1 MRKIKILNLE
11 IDNFS
16 LTEFLEKFQSG
27 VLFTPN
33 VDHLMKLQKDLEFR
47 KAYDIS
53 DYKIC
58 DSQVIV
64 YASRF
69 LGTPIEERISGA
81 DFFPA
86 FYNYH
91 RNNHDVRIFL
101 LGAATGVAS
110 QAQRKINQKIGR
122 NIIVGSY
129 SPSFGF
135 EKDRAECEYIVD
147 TIKNS
152 DATVL
157 VVGLGSPKQEKWILN
172 YKELLPNIKIFMG
185 LGATID
191 FEAGKIK
198 RCPKWMGQVG
208 LEWLFRLSQEPQR
221 LWKRYL
227 LDDIPFFLLVLKQKF
242 NLYQK
247 KKNKITMIFGK

>member
-16 LTEFLEKFQSG
+16 KTEFLEKFQSG

-33 VDHLMKLQKDLEFR
+33 VDHLMKLQKDSEFQ
-47 KAYDIS
+47 KAYNMS

-58 DSQVIV
+58 DSQIIL

-69 LGTPIEERISGA
+69 LGTPLEERIPGS

-91 RNNHDVRIFL
+91 KNNQDVRIFL
-101 LGAATGVAS
+101 LGAGKGVAS

-129 SPSFGF
+129 SPPFGF
-135 EKDRAECEYIVD
+135 ENDPIECERIVN
-147 TIKNS
+147 IVNNS

-157 VVGLGSPKQEKWILN
+157 AVGLGSPKQEKWILN
-172 YKELLPNIKIFMG
+172 YKESLPNIKIIMG

-191 FEAGKIK
+191 FEAGRIK

-208 LEWLFRLSQEPQR
+208 LEWLFRLIREPRR

-227 LDDIPFFLLVLKQKF
+227 LDDIPFLLLVLKQRL

-247 KKNKITMIFGK
+247 DDKTRIIFGK

>member
-1 MRKIKILNLE
+1 MRKIKILDLE

-16 LTEFLEKFQSG
+16 QTEFLQEFKSG

-33 VDHLMKLQKDLEFR
+33 VDHLMKLQKDLEFQR
-47 KAYDIS
+47 AYDMS

-58 DSQVIV
+58 DSQIIV
-64 YASRF
+64 YASKF
-69 LGTPIEERISGA
+69 LGTPLEERISGA

-91 RNNHDVRIFL
+91 RNNQDIRIFL
-101 LGAATGVAS
+101 LGAGKGVAS
-110 QAQRKINQKIGR
+110 QAQKNINQKIGR

-129 SPSFGF
+129 SPPFGF
-135 EKDRAECEYIVD
+135 EKDWAECEHIVNI
-147 TIKNS
+147 IKNS
-152 DATVL
+152 SATVL
-157 VVGLGSPKQEKWILN
+157 AVGLGSPKQEKWILN
-172 YKELLPNIKIFMG
+172 YKESLPNIKIFMG

-208 LEWLFRLSQEPQR
+208 LEWLFRLSREPQR
-221 LWKRYL
+221 LWKRYI
-227 LDDIPFFLLVLKQKF
+227 LDDIPFFLLVLKQKL
-242 NLYQK
+242 NLYRK
-247 KKNKITMIFGK
+247 DDKTTMILEK

>member
-16 LTEFLEKFQSG
+16 QTEFLQEFKSG

-33 VDHLMKLQKDLEFR
+33 VDHLMKLQKDLEFQR
-47 KAYDIS
+47 AYDMS

-58 DSQVIV
+58 DSQIIV
-64 YASRF
+64 YASKF
-69 LGTPIEERISGA
+69 LGTPLEERISGA

-91 RNNHDVRIFL
+91 RNNQDIKIFL
-101 LGAATGVAS
+101 LGAGKGVAS
-110 QAQRKINQKIGR
+110 QAQKNINQKIGR

-129 SPSFGF
+129 SPPFGF
-135 EKDRAECEYIVD
+135 EKNRAECEHIVNI
-147 TIKNS
+147 IKNS

-157 VVGLGSPKQEKWILN
+157 AVGLGSPKQEKWILN
-172 YKELLPNIKIFMG
+172 YKESLSNVKIFMG

-208 LEWLFRLSQEPQR
+208 LEWLFRLSREPQR
-221 LWKRYL
+221 LWKRYI
-227 LDDIPFFLLVLKQKF
+227 LDDIPFFLLVLKQKL
-242 NLYQK
+242 NLYRK
-247 KKNKITMIFGK
+247 GDKTTMILGK

>member
-16 LTEFLEKFQSG
+16 KTEFLKEFKSG

-33 VDHLMKLQKDLEFR
+33 VDHLMKLQKDSEFQ
-47 KAYDIS
+47 KAYKIS

-58 DSQVIV
+58 DSQIIV
-64 YASRF
+64 YASKF
-69 LGTPIEERISGA
+69 LGTPLEERISGA
-81 DFFPA
+81 DLFPA

-91 RNNHDVRIFL
+91 RDNQDVRIFL
-101 LGAATGVAS
+101 LGAGKGVAS
-110 QAQRKINQKIGR
+110 QAQRKINQNIGR

-129 SPSFGF
+129 SPPFGF
-135 EKDRAECEYIVD
+135 EKDRAECEHIVD
-147 TIKNS
+147 IINNS
-152 DATVL
+152 GATVL
-157 VVGLGSPKQEKWILN
+157 AVGLGSPKQEKWILN
-172 YKELLPNIKIFMG
+172 YKESLSDIKIIMG

-191 FEAGKIK
+191 FEAGRIK
-198 RCPKWMGQVG
+198 RCPKWMGRVG
-208 LEWLFRLSQEPQR
+208 LEWFFRLSREPQR

-242 NLYQK
+242 NLYHHDK
-247 KKNKITMIFGK
+247 KKTIMFGK

>member
-16 LTEFLEKFQSG
+16 QTEFLEKFQSG

-33 VDHLMKLQKDLEFR
+33 VDHLMTLQKDPEFQ
-47 KAYDIS
+47 KAYSIS

-58 DSQVIV
+58 DSQIIV

-69 LGTPIEERISGA
+69 LGTPIAEKISGA

-91 RNNHDVRIFL
+91 KDNQDIRIFL
-101 LGAATGVAS
+101 LGAGRGIAS
-110 QAQRKINQKIGR
+110 QAQRKINHKIGR

-129 SPSFGF
+129 SPPFGF
-135 EKDRAECEYIVD
+135 EKDRSECEHIVN
-147 TIKNS
+147 IINNS

-157 VVGLGSPKQEKWILN
+157 AVGLGSPKQEKWILKH
-172 YKELLPNIKIFMG
+172 KELLPNIKIFMG

-191 FEAGKIK
+191 FEAGHIK
-198 RCPKWMGQVG
+198 RCPKWMGKVG
-208 LEWLFRLSQEPQR
+208 LEWFFRLSHEPRR

-227 LDDIPFFLLVLKQKF
+227 LDDIPFFLLVLRQKF

-247 KKNKITMIFGK
+247 DSKTTAAFGK

>member
-101 LGAATGVAS
+101 
-110 QAQRKINQKIGR
+110 
-122 NIIVGSY
+122 
-129 SPSFGF
+129 
-135 EKDRAECEYIVD
+135 
-147 TIKNS
+147 
-152 DATVL
+152 
-157 VVGLGSPKQEKWILN
+157 
-172 YKELLPNIKIFMG
+172 
-185 LGATID
+185 
-191 FEAGKIK
+191 
-198 RCPKWMGQVG
+198 
-208 LEWLFRLSQEPQR
+208 
-221 LWKRYL
+221 
-227 LDDIPFFLLVLKQKF
+227 
-242 NLYQK
+242 
-247 KKNKITMIFGK
+247 

>member
-1 MRKIKILNLE
+1 MSKVKILNLE

-16 LTEFLEKFQSG
+16 QTEFLEKFHSG

-33 VDHLMKLQKDLEFR
+33 VDHLMRLQKDPEFR
-47 KAYDIS
+47 KAYSIS

-58 DSQVIV
+58 DSQIVV

-91 RNNHDVRIFL
+91 KNNQDIRIFL
-101 LGAATGVAS
+101 LGAAKGVAS
-110 QAQRKINQKIGR
+110 QAQRKINQKVGR

-129 SPSFGF
+129 SPPFGF
-135 EKDRAECEYIVD
+135 EKDRAECEHIVN
-147 TIKNS
+147 IINNS
-152 DATVL
+152 GATVL
-157 VVGLGSPKQEKWILN
+157 ALGLGSPKQEKWILK
-172 YKELLPNIKIFMG
+172 YKKFLPNVKILMG

-191 FEAGKIK
+191 FEAGHIK
-198 RCPKWMGQVG
+198 RCPRWMGQVG
-208 LEWLFRLSQEPQR
+208 LEWFFRLSCEPQR

-227 LDDIPFFLLVLKQKF
+227 LDDIPFLLLVLKQKF

-247 KKNKITMIFGK
+247 ENKTTAAFGK

>member
-1 MRKIKILNLE
+1 MRKIQILNLE

-16 LTEFLEKFQSG
+16 QNEFLQEFKSG

-33 VDHLMKLQKDLEFR
+33 VDHLMKLQTDLEFQR
-47 KAYDIS
+47 AYDMS

-64 YASRF
+64 YASKF
-69 LGTPIEERISGA
+69 LGTPLEERISGA

-91 RNNHDVRIFL
+91 WNNQDIRIFL
-101 LGAATGVAS
+101 LGAGKGVAS
-110 QAQRKINQKIGR
+110 QAQKNINRKIGR

-129 SPSFGF
+129 SPPFGF
-135 EKDRAECEYIVD
+135 EKDPAECEHIVNI
-147 TIKNS
+147 IKNS
-152 DATVL
+152 DATV
-157 VVGLGSPKQEKWILN
+157 VAVGLGSPKQEKWILN
-172 YKELLPNIKIFMG
+172 YKESLSNIKIFMG

-191 FEAGKIK
+191 FEAGRIK

-208 LEWLFRLSQEPQR
+208 LEWLFRLSREPQR

-227 LDDIPFFLLVLKQKF
+227 VDDIPFFLLVLKQKL
-242 NLYQK
+242 NLYG
-247 KKNKITMIFGK
+247 KNNKTTIMLGK

>member
-16 LTEFLEKFQSG
+16 RTEFLEKFQSG

-33 VDHLMKLQKDLEFR
+33 VDHLMTLQKDPEFQ
-47 KAYDIS
+47 KAYSIS

-58 DSQVIV
+58 DSQIIV

-69 LGTPIEERISGA
+69 LGTPIAEKISGS

-91 RNNHDVRIFL
+91 KDNKDIRIFL
-101 LGAATGVAS
+101 LGAGKGIAS
-110 QAQRKINQKIGR
+110 QAQRKINHKIGR

-129 SPSFGF
+129 SPPFGF
-135 EKDRAECEYIVD
+135 EKDPSECEHIVNV
-147 TIKNS
+147 INNS

-157 VVGLGSPKQEKWILN
+157 AVGLGSPKQEKWILKH
-172 YKELLPNIKIFMG
+172 KELLPNIKIFMG

-191 FEAGKIK
+191 FEAGRIK
-198 RCPKWMGQVG
+198 RCPKWMGKVG
-208 LEWLFRLSQEPQR
+208 LEWFFRLSREPQR

-227 LDDIPFFLLVLKQKF
+227 LDDIPFFLLVLRQKF
-242 NLYQK
+242 NLYRK
-247 KKNKITMIFGK
+247 DSKTKAAFGK